1 MAFFGMGT
9 KDKTGMQYQIAQE
22 RKDKGL
28 ALGRKN
34 RVKFRN
40 KVKRKVNYKWI
51 AFITAAT
58 FGIASAMAY
67 FSVAFM
73 ESVSVT
79 VALLILLLIISIG
92 IFFDLLGIAV
102 TAADETPFHSMAA
115 SHVGGSK
122 ESIQIIRNAGS
133 VANFCNDVVGDI
145 AGIIS
150 GSAAAAIIVKLALQ
164 DRFWLRTSE
173 ILLSAVIAA
182 VTVGGKAV
190 SKEIAMRHAN
200 FIVFQIG
207 RLLHFFQRN

>member
-1 MAFFGMGT
+1 MG
-9 KDKTGMQYQIAQE
+9 K
-22 RKDKGL
+22 
-28 ALGRKN
+28 KN

-51 AFITAAT
+51 GFITVAT
-58 FGIASAMAY
+58 FGIAIAMAY
-67 FSVAFM
+67 FSVVFM
-73 ESVSVT
+73 AKVSVT
-79 VALLILLLIISIG
+79 VALLILFFIVSLG

-102 TAADETPFHSMAA
+102 TAAIETPFHSMAA
-115 SHVGGSK
+115 SNVKGSK

-150 GSAAAAIIVKLALQ
+150 GSAAAAIILKLAIE
-164 DRFWLRTSE
+164 DRFWLSTSE
-173 ILLSAVIAA
+173 IFLSGLIAA

-190 SKEIAMRHAN
+190 AKEIAMRNAN

-207 RLLHFFQRN
+207 RFLHFFQRS